1 MVQIKMFFPAKQ
13 NLFSRKDHDKMRK
26 WGIFK
31 NKVEEDI
38 EMKIYHAQVNHLENP
53 MGFRME
59 RTVFPGSERRG
70 RKKTELC
77 ENPCSIGCSDGA
89 SAV

>member
-1 MVQIKMFFPAKQ
+1 
-13 NLFSRKDHDKMRK
+13 MRK
-26 WGIFK
+26 NGGIFK
-31 NKVEEDI
+31 NKMEEDI

-59 RTVFPGSERRG
+59 RTVFSW

>member
-1 MVQIKMFFPAKQ
+1 
-13 NLFSRKDHDKMRK
+13 
-26 WGIFK
+26 
-31 NKVEEDI
+31 
-38 EMKIYHAQVNHLENP
+38 MKIYHAQVNHLENP

-59 RTVFPGSERRG
+59 RTVFSWKVKDAEG
-70 RKKTELC
+70 KTELC

>member
-1 MVQIKMFFPAKQ
+1 
-13 NLFSRKDHDKMRK
+13 MRK
-26 WGIFK
+26 NGGIFK
-31 NKVEEDI
+31 NKMEEDI

-59 RTVFPGSERRG
+59 TNGLFLESERRG

>member
-1 MVQIKMFFPAKQ
+1 
-13 NLFSRKDHDKMRK
+13 MRK
-26 WGIFK
+26 NGGIFK

-59 RTVFPGSERRG
+59 RTVFSW
-70 RKKTELC
+70 KC